1 MFEDLKESLR
11 DLIGAR
17 LSPADRRAAM
27 SAMRDG
33 LVHAKLAIDDL
44 RGAVAQSRT
53 RLAADEAELATVARR
68 RQLAE
73 GIGDTETVTVADKFG
88 RHLAERVDV
97 LRRKVAVQEAELA
110 LAESEAA
117 EMTQQLKQVASGAV
131 PASGPVTAGAAQDE
145 LEPDAAVERDFDA
158 LSRARDRDV
167 RNADADARLAEL
179 KRRMG
184 Q

>member
-1 MFEDLKESLR
+1 VFDDLKQSLR
-11 DLIGAR
+11 DLMAAR
-17 LSPADRRAAM
+17 LSPADRRVAM

-44 RGAVAQSRT
+44 RGAVAQSRA
-53 RLAADEAELATVARR
+53 RLTADEAELATVERR
-68 RQLAE
+68 RRLAE
-73 GIGDTETVTVADKFG
+73 GIGDTETVDVAEKFG

-97 LRRKVAVQEAELA
+97 LRRKVEVQEAELA
-110 LAESEAA
+110 LAEREAA
-117 EMTQQLKQVASGAV
+117 EMAQQLRQVASGVA
-131 PASGPVTAGAAQDE
+131 PAPA
-145 LEPDAAVERDFDA
+145 PDAAIRDELDPDAALQRDIDA
-158 LSRARDRDV
+158 LSRERTRDA